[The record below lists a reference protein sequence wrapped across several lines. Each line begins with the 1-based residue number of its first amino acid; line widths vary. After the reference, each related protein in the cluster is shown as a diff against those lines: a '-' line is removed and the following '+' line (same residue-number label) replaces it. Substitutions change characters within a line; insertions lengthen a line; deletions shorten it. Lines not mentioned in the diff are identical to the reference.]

1 MKTEE
6 LQTEIDIFAT
16 DSEQIK
22 HHKLDIV
29 KNELEFKHDNTWQSC
44 CFQAD
49 KRFVTYIVQILFMIA
64 LFVFCVNRIVFF
76 QGECSDQTVYIGLI
90 SGLIG
95 WVLPSPTIAS
105 KAAD

>member
-1 MKTEE
+1 MKTHEFP
-6 LQTEIDIFAT
+6 TEIGIFAA

-22 HHKLDIV
+22 HHKLDIA
-29 KNELEFKHDNTWQSC
+29 KNEIDFKHDNTWQSC

-64 LFVFCVNRIVFF
+64 LFAFCVNRIVFF
-76 QGECSDQTVYIGLI
+76 HGDCSSQTVYIGLI

-95 WVLPSPTIAS
+95 WVLPSPTVGS
-105 KAAD
+105 KVAD